1 MHLFSAIRYD
11 SGTTAL
17 FRLDQ
22 LLSGSPHIGPLY
34 VRSFVLVGVNYLPDI
49 LADSPLVS
57 RILSQLPNL
66 THFEV
71 DHDSARLLSHATAQR
86 NLSLKD
92 IHVLDNSLRWT
103 SPAPREVTVMLAS
116 LWVVNIDE
124 GSIDAMSAVL
134 SAVDIRHLLSLSV
147 ESMASMVPSL
157 RPTHRQSKKPG
168 ITSRMVI
175 EPFGDMADTL
185 RAFGNLSHFTL
196 LKTISLQ
203 FHDGFS
209 DGTEEWFELDAILA
223 LAGNTSMPMVTSTLA
238 EQRGWRL

>member
-71 DHDSARLLSHATAQR
+71 DHDSYEDNEWEQQPSILKAALQNTLS
-86 NLSLKD
+86 
-92 IHVLDNSLRWT
+92 
-103 SPAPREVTVMLAS
+103 
-116 LWVVNIDE
+116 
-124 GSIDAMSAVL
+124 
-134 SAVDIRHLLSLSV
+134 IRTLCTLC
-147 ESMASMVPSL
+147 
-157 RPTHRQSKKPG
+157 
-168 ITSRMVI
+168 IT
-175 EPFGDMADTL
+175 EYT
-185 RAFGNLSHFTL
+185 
-196 LKTISLQ
+196 
-203 FHDGFS
+203 FS
-209 DGTEEWFELDAILA
+209 DATELDSSAMRRPNETCL
-223 LAGNTSMPMVTSTLA
+223 
-238 EQRGWRL
+238 